1 MDAEEAALFTKSV
14 QQAVA
19 SHTGAD
25 LDRALDDLGWSEAL
39 EAAPAEAVGALFA
52 AQGAAA
58 ATSSALHRVLAT
70 GLGLAQTTAPVL
82 LPPLDSP
89 AVPGRIVADR
99 VHVHGLAIRLGPD
112 GGTRVAEPLLVS
124 VSDGVTTVVD
134 HVLVPTS
141 AGVVRVA
148 VSDVSV
154 REVRGLDPA
163 FGLVEVTGDVPL
175 VVGPA
180 PSAWETSVALG
191 RRALAAELV
200 GTGRTMLELARVH
213 ALDREQFGRPISAF
227 QAVRHRLA
235 DTLVALESAD
245 GLIAASWE
253 DDSPV
258 LAAMAKAVA
267 GRAARTAAR
276 HCQQVL
282 AGIGFTTEHRFHHY
296 LRRALL
302 LDQLLGS
309 AKTLTRELGD
319 DLLAAR
325 RLPAL
330 LPL

>member
-1 MDAEEAALFTKSV
+1 MMDAHEIALFTKSIE
-14 QQAVA
+14 QAVA
-19 SHTGAD
+19 SGAD
-25 LDRALDDLGWSEAL
+25 LDELGWTEAL
-39 EAAPAEAVGALFA
+39 EVSPAIAVSALFA
-52 AQGAAA
+52 AQGGAA
-58 ATSSALHRVLAT
+58 ATSSSLHRVLAA
-70 GLGLAQTTAPVL
+70 GLGVSDPVL
-82 LPPLDSP
+82 LPPLDRRDP
-89 AVPGRIVADR
+89 PGILVDDR
-99 VHVHGLAIRLGPD
+99 VQVAGLTACLE
-112 GGTRVAEPLLVS
+112 TS
-124 VSDGVTTVVD
+124 
-134 HVLVPTS
+134 HVLVPVG

-148 VSDVSV
+148 VADLVLRPV
-154 REVRGLDPA
+154 HGLDPA
-163 FGLVEVTGDVPL
+163 FGLVEVSGDARL
-175 VVGPA
+175 A
-180 PSAWETSVALG
+180 PEAVSGSWAAAVALG
-191 RRALAAELV
+191 HRALATELV

-213 ALDREQFGRPISAF
+213 ALDRVQFGRPISGF

-282 AGIGFTTEHRFHHY
+282 AGIGFTTEHNLHKHV
-296 LRRALL
+296 RRTLL

-309 AKTLTRELGD
+309 ARTLTRGLGN
-319 DLLAAR
+319 DLLATR